1 MESLGAILFT
11 SMTFFSDASGA
22 VVAMREY
29 VAPTIKVL
37 ASLASIASV
46 FFIVHAGYLY
56 MTSSG
61 KPEQL
66 DQAKRVMKNAV
77 LGLVIVL
84 AAVTITSIL
93 SGAYGTPQNTAGS
106 TLPNLQAIQPSAPNN
121 ALEEMFQKTVR
132 GFLNNVVQTIG
143 TPFLGALDFFTK
155 STPLMAQNPSVFNFW
170 LAMVGIADVLFV
182 IIIALLGFHVMS
194 ASTFGFDE
202 VELKH
207 LLPRIALIFLLMNT
221 SIFFIDG
228 IIALSNALV
237 AAVGKISGA
246 STVWGTLT
254 EVLKEAS
261 VQSIAALLM
270 MMAFLIF
277 AIFLLVFYVARM
289 VTLFIGAVLSPI
301 VALIWL
307 VPGFRDFAETALKTY
322 IVTIFT
328 LFVHV
333 VILQIASSL
342 LTGVSATSGNNLP
355 DTFMAMIVGL
365 ATILTML
372 KAQSVM
378 MQFSYVSMGA
388 RNMRKLGGQLI
399 NGISHLTHPKKKDGD
414 TKSSTSSGSQKS
426 VQDTVSRRNT
436 NTSTGKN
443 PRTTDRG
450 VKVTRVPEATTK
462 KTGSTAEAPRA
473 TPIKTNNAAQTA
485 KGEKS

>member
-1 MESLGAILFT
+1 MESLGNILIT
-11 SMTFFSDASGA
+11 SMTFFGEASGA

-29 VAPTIKVL
+29 VSPTIKVL

-66 DQAKRVMKNAV
+66 DQAKRIMKNAV
-77 LGLVIVL
+77 LGLVIVI

-93 SGAYGTPQNTAGS
+93 SSAYGTPHNTGGS
-106 TLPNLQAIQPSAPNN
+106 TLPTLQGIPPNEPNN
-121 ALEEMFQKTVR
+121 ALEELFQKTII
-132 GFLNNVVQTIG
+132 GFLNNVVQSIG
-143 TPFLGALDFFTK
+143 APFLGALDFFTK

-237 AAVGKISGA
+237 TAVGKISGA
-246 STVWGTLT
+246 STVWSTLT
-254 EVLKEAS
+254 EVLKQAA

-277 AIFLLVFYVARM
+277 TIFLLVFYVARM

-301 VALIWL
+301 VALVWL
-307 VPGFRDFAETALKTY
+307 IPGFRDFAETALKTY

-333 VILQIASSL
+333 VILQLASSL
-342 LTGVSATSGNNLP
+342 LTGISATSGNNLP

-388 RNMRKLGGQLI
+388 RNMRKLGGQFI
-399 NGISHLTHPKKKDGD
+399 NGISHLTHPKSKGEDK
-414 TKSSTSSGSQKS
+414 KSSTSSGSQRNT
-426 VQDTVSRRNT
+426 QGTVIRRTT
-436 NTSTGKN
+436 NTSTEKN
-443 PRTTDRG
+443 QRTTDRG
-450 VKVTRVPEATTK
+450 VRIRRVPEGTAK
-462 KTGSTAEAPRA
+462 KTGTTTEAPRA
-473 TPIKTNNAAQTA
+473 TTLKSSSVSQTT
-485 KGEKS
+485 KGKKS